1 MATKNYLLTGVGS
14 TLELGKGGSF
24 IDNATT
30 AGVVA
35 FVDAVGGTPVEVR
48 AATPDGTNANQIVT
62 VGYLASLNASLIVT
76 GQFDGGALPGVPAA
90 GTVYVCTTAGGAY
103 AIGDL
108 SRSDGTAWNRLAAL
122 EGRSIHVTDALA
134 GGTIEFLA
142 DHIYLW
148 DADASEWDD
157 IGPASSA
164 SSGIITEAFDFND
177 QTGVA
182 IDFAS
187 TLPAGTSV
195 IKVVVRV
202 TTAFTTASGAT
213 IDIGTTGAA
222 DEVMDQD
229 YIDLEAAG
237 NYVSE
242 EYLATPTAQQPIFTV
257 SATAAAAGAGVI
269 ELHYATF

>member
-14 TLELGKGGSF
+14 TLELGKGGSV

-48 AATPDGTNANQIVT
+48 AATPDGTNANQLVT

-76 GQFDGGALPGVPAA
+76 GQFNGGALPGVGPAGA
-90 GTVYVCTTAGGAY
+90 VYVCTTAGGAY

-108 SRSDGTAWNRLAAL
+108 ARSDSTAWNKLEAL
-122 EGRSIHVTDALA
+122 EGRSIHVTDALG

-142 DHIYLW
+142 DHIYMW
-148 DADASEWDD
+148 DDDNTEWDD

-164 SSGIITEAFDFND
+164 TSGIITQAFALGDGAVDFTD
-177 QTGVA
+177 
-182 IDFAS
+182 

-202 TTAFTTASGAT
+202 TTAFDNAGAT
-213 IDIGTTGAA
+213 LNVGTTGAP
-222 DEVMDQD
+222 DEVMDED
-229 YIDLEAAG
+229 YIDLHAAG

-242 EYLATPTAQQPIFTV
+242 EYLASPNAVQPIYTV
-257 SATAAAAGAGVI
+257 VDGTATTGAGVI